1 MHVRFITIDF
11 AAIKPAIA
19 EYYVQLPTHVDSFFE
34 DRLLHAA
41 WYQIMLDQA
50 VIGLAAVHDASM
62 LVHFSLQPGY
72 QQYGQIAFEQAKKL
86 ANVQAAFVPTNDQW
100 LLSHALDQYRQLQ
113 KQAYFFQANHQ
124 NVPEASPNEQ
134 LRLATE
140 ADIGLITE
148 HASDLFDQIPQRVA
162 WQQLFCFSINDEII
176 GFGIIEP
183 SSIYHQVASIGM
195 HINLA
200 YRQQGYGTR
209 LIQALIRHCQNQ
221 QIQPIAG
228 CWYYNHN
235 SKKTLERAGMASAT
249 RLLRIEF

>member
-1 MHVRFITIDF
+1 MQFRFISIDF
-11 AAIKPAIA
+11 AVIKPIVVD
-19 EYYVQLPTHVDSFFE
+19 YYVQLLTHVDSFFE

-50 VIGLAAVHDASM
+50 AIGLAAVHDASM
-62 LVHFSLQPGY
+62 LVHFSLQTGY

-100 LLSHALDQYRQLQ
+100 LLSHALDQHRQLH
-113 KQAYFFQANHQ
+113 KQAYFFQANDQ
-124 NVPEASPNEQ
+124 ALLEASPSEQ

-140 ADIGLITE
+140 VDIGLITE

-183 SSIYHQVASIGM
+183 SSIYQQVASIGM

-209 LIQALIRHCQNQ
+209 LIQVLIRHCQNQ
-221 QIQPIAG
+221 QLEPIAG

-235 SKKTLERAGMASAT
+235 SKKTLERAGMYSST
-249 RLLRIEF
+249 RLLKIEF

>member
-1 MHVRFITIDF
+1 MYLRFTPINF

-19 EYYVQLPTHVDSFFE
+19 EYYAQLPTHVDSFFE

-41 WYQIMLDQA
+41 WYQIWLDQTA
-50 VIGLAAVHDASM
+50 IGLAAVHDASM
-62 LVHFSLQPGY
+62 LVHFSLQTGY
-72 QQYGQIAFEQAKKL
+72 QQYGQQAFEQAKKL

-124 NVPEASPNEQ
+124 TLLEASANEQ

-140 ADIGLITE
+140 ADIASITE

-162 WQQLFCFSINDEII
+162 WQQLFCFSINDELV

-183 SSIYHQVASIGM
+183 SSIYQQVASIGM
-195 HINLA
+195 QINVA

-228 CWYYNHN
+228 CWYYNHT

-249 RLLRIEF
+249 RLLRIDF